1 MNWCRVALHVVEP
14 DSASLHIN
22 KVSYRVGSA
31 IVGSSIVG
39 YELDDDIN
47 LSIGSVIYSTETQP
61 YEGAYE
67 ADALFSQQ
75 VFLTKNKR
83 MVENFTVNAINY
95 TEAPN
100 EYGTTVTI
108 GG

>member
-1 MNWCRVALHVVEP
+1 MNSCCRVTLHVAESDGALLHV
-14 DSASLHIN
+14 DSDNA
-22 KVSYRVGSA
+22 A
-31 IVGSSIVG
+31 A
-39 YELDDDIN
+39 
-47 LSIGSVIYSTETQP
+47 LSIGGEIYSVETQP

-83 MVENFTVNAINY
+83 MVDDFTVNAINY

>member
-1 MNWCRVALHVVEP
+1 MNWCRVALHVAEP
-14 DSASLHIN
+14 DGASLH
-22 KVSYRVGSA
+22 VG
-31 IVGSSIVG
+31 G
-39 YELDDDIN
+39 DDSES
-47 LSIGSVIYSTETQP
+47 LHIGGEIYSVETPP

-67 ADALFSQQ
+67 ANALFSEQL
-75 VFLTKNKR
+75 FMTKNKR
-83 MVENFTVNAINY
+83 MVDNFTVNAINY

>member
-1 MNWCRVALHVVEP
+1 MNWCRVALHVNET
-14 DSASLHIN
+14 DSVSLHI
-22 KVSYRVGSA
+22 G
-31 IVGSSIVG
+31 G
-39 YELDDDIN
+39 DDAES
-47 LSIGSVIYSTETQP
+47 LHIGADIYSVETQP

-83 MVENFTVNAINY
+83 MVDNFTVNAINY